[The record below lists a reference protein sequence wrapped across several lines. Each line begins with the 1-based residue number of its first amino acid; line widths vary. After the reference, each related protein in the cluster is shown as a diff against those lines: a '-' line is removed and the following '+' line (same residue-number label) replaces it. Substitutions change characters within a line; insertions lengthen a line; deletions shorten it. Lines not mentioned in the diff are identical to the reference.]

1 MYSRA
6 IYTNLLWS
14 RTFPDE
20 EDNRT
25 YTCDEHIHSV
35 EKKPQREKKRKHVN
49 TFTKPIQT
57 TKKQKIR
64 RNYYTLKVFS
74 CEHQHMSSR
83 IEKVRETC
91 DKSKKKRKQKMNFE
105 NDFNIFCSLV
115 CILAM

>member
-1 MYSRA
+1 MCTVELFIQTCCGVELFPMRRITA
-6 IYTNLLWS
+6 HTHVTNIFTVLK
-14 RTFPDE
+14 
-20 EDNRT
+20 
-25 YTCDEHIHSV
+25 
-35 EKKPQREKKRKHVN
+35 KKPQREKKRKHVN

-91 DKSKKKRKQKMNFE
+91 DKSKKKKKTKNE
-105 NDFNIFCSLV
+105 L
-115 CILAM
+115 